1 MAPAP
6 SLPGGGTAE
15 PLEPSGPLAAPSRG
29 LHRLLLVQ
37 PRSPHGHAR
46 AALGAAAGSAPAAA
60 PSPATARDPGL
71 RRLAADRLAR
81 EGGVPAAPVQRAPC
95 ILGLVVPRLGA
106 HLATV
111 PGVHVGP
118 AALPLFS
125 GFRNSKVEPRIQQ
138 QIRSIH
144 CLFFFSF

>member
-15 PLEPSGPLAAPSRG
+15 PPEPSGQRAAPSRG

-46 AALGAAAGSAPAAA
+46 AALGAAAGSAPATA

-81 EGGVPAAPVQRAPC
+81 GGGGGAGVSPLRLCGGRRAFW
-95 ILGLVVPRLGA
+95 GL
-106 HLATV
+106 
-111 PGVHVGP
+111 
-118 AALPLFS
+118 
-125 GFRNSKVEPRIQQ
+125 
-138 QIRSIH
+138 
-144 CLFFFSF
+144 